1 MAEKTLSIKLTLNDK
16 QFMSRM
22 RKTSAFMKKW
32 GKSFAKTGES
42 LTKNV
47 TVPILGLGAAAV
59 KLASDFEESL
69 NKVNV
74 AFGESSADVQ
84 AFAKTTLKSFGIA
97 EGSALEMASLFGD
110 MATAMGLSQDEAAG
124 MSASLVGLAGDL
136 ASFKNI
142 GIEQAQTALAGIFT
156 GETESL
162 KKLGIVMTEANLKS
176 FALSKGMDGNIKSM
190 TQAQKVALRY
200 SFIME
205 STANA
210 QGDFARTS
218 DGFANQFR
226 VLQESMKQLGE
237 QFGKIL
243 LPLATRMVVKLQN
256 FATAISNLTTEQ
268 KENIVQ
274 FAKYA
279 AIIGPLILVLGK
291 FSIAIA
297 SIIKNMRILTAVAMT
312 NPFVLLGAA
321 VTALVG
327 IMGFAILDTEKF
339 IKTALQMGKV
349 GKFIAKVV
357 LGALSAISP
366 KYQAYFAVIDE
377 VGESLDEQEKKLK
390 DSTKEIDAN
399 KRAVDK
405 LNTSL
410 QNLNKTQQGGEAPP
424 GRIKKI
430 ETKKTG
436 LIPTS
441 GEPPKLKKVKPI
453 KPKKP
458 EEFKYGLAALLDFSD
473 EYIATL
479 QNTFS
484 EISNLMG
491 GVSNLFS
498 QLHKKRMTELDN
510 ERAKEIENINNS
522 LMSEEAKEKAI
533 NNINEKF
540 AKKKADEDKKQA
552 KRAKAMAIL
561 EATVATAAAVVKAL
575 PNIPLSIA
583 AGVIGAAQIATIA
596 STQIPAFADGGLVTG
611 ATLGLIGEGPGT
623 SMSNPE
629 VIAPLDKLK
638 SMIGQGQGSV
648 EVFGRIS
655 GSDIL
660 ISTDRARKNRD
671 RTRGY

>member
-1 MAEKTLSIKLTLNDK
+1 
-16 QFMSRM
+16 
-22 RKTSAFMKKW
+22 MKKF
-32 GKSFAKTGES
+32 GGNLKKTGQN

-47 TVPILGLGAAAV
+47 TLPILGLGAAAV
-59 KLASDFEESL
+59 KLASDFDESL

-74 AFGESSADVQ
+74 AFGESSQEVQ
-84 AFAKTTLKSFGIA
+84 KFAKTTLQSFGIA

-110 MATAMGLSQDEAAG
+110 MATSMGLSQDEAAN
-124 MSASLVGLAGDL
+124 MSTSLVGLAGDL

-142 GIEQAQTALAGIFT
+142 GIEQAQTALAGVFT

-162 KKLGIVMTEANLKS
+162 KKLGIVMTQANLES
-176 FALSKGMDGNIKSM
+176 FALSRGMDSNVKSM

-200 SFIME
+200 AFIME
-205 STANA
+205 NTANA

-226 VLQESMKQLGE
+226 VLQESIKQLGE

-243 LPLATRMVVKLQN
+243 LPIATKMVVKIQK
-256 FATAISNLTTEQ
+256 FATAFSNLTEEQ
-268 KENIVQ
+268 KETIVKVAG
-274 FAKYA
+274 FAA
-279 AIIGPLILVLGK
+279 ALGPAIFFVGK
-291 FSIAIA
+291 I
-297 SIIKNMRILTAVAMT
+297 
-312 NPFVLLGAA
+312 
-321 VTALVG
+321 VTALGGLVTIIRALTLAMATNPIGAIATAIAAVVSG
-327 IMGFAILDTEKF
+327 IIYLATSSSETAVKIRNFFRKIANGVIEAINKMIESINEIPGLEIKLLDTLELEEFDKEVKDTTTDVDNLTKS
-339 IKTALQMGKV
+339 IK
-349 GKFIAKVV
+349 
-357 LGALSAISP
+357 AIP
-366 KYQAYFAVIDE
+366 K
-377 VGESLDEQEKKLK
+377 
-390 DSTKEIDAN
+390 
-399 KRAVDK
+399 
-405 LNTSL
+405 
-410 QNLNKTQQGGEAPP
+410 KTPITIERKAAP
-424 GRIKKI
+424 GRI
-430 ETKKTG
+430 EPKKTG
-436 LIPTS
+436 LVPTNLSIPTELE
-441 GEPPKLKKVKPI
+441 GVEDI
-453 KPKKP
+453 KPEGLESFSEAFFDFS
-458 EEFKYGLAALLDFSD
+458 EEFK
-473 EYIATL
+473 ATL
-479 QNTFS
+479 LNTFS

-498 QLHKKRMTELDN
+498 QLHNKRITELDN
-510 ERAKEIENINNS
+510 EKAKEIENINNS

-540 AKKKADEDKKQA
+540 ARKKADADKKQA

-611 ATLGLIGEGPGT
+611 ATLGLVGEGPGT

>member
-1 MAEKTLSIKLTLNDK
+1 MSEKTLSIKLSLNDK
-16 QFMSRM
+16 QFMSGL
-22 RKTSAFMKKW
+22 RKASSSMKKF
-32 GKSFAKTGES
+32 GGNLKKTGEN

-47 TVPILGLGAAAV
+47 TLPILGLGAAAV
-59 KLASDFEESL
+59 KLASDFDESL

-74 AFGESSADVQ
+74 AFGQSSQDVQ
-84 AFAKTTLKSFGIA
+84 KFAKTTLQSFGIA

-110 MATAMGLSQDEAAG
+110 MATAMGLSQAEAAN
-124 MSASLVGLAGDL
+124 MSTSLVGLAGDL

-176 FALSKGMDGNIKSM
+176 FAFSRGMDGNVKSM

-200 SFIME
+200 AFIME
-205 STANA
+205 NTANA

-243 LPLATRMVVKLQN
+243 LPIATKMVVKIQE
-256 FATAISNLTTEQ
+256 FATAFSNLTQEQ
-268 KENIVQ
+268 KETIVKVAG
-274 FAKYA
+274 FAA
-279 AIIGPLILVLGK
+279 ALGPAIFLIGKMSTAVGGLLTFIRLFGSQLYILVKTNPIGL
-291 FSIAIA
+291 IATAIA
-297 SIIKNMRILTAVAMT
+297 GLVAGIIFLATSGSETAVKIRNFFRKMA
-312 NPFVLLGAA
+312 NGVIKVLNEMIEG
-321 VTALVG
+321 
-327 IMGFAILDTEKF
+327 
-339 IKTALQMGKV
+339 
-349 GKFIAKVV
+349 
-357 LGALSAISP
+357 
-366 KYQAYFAVIDE
+366 
-377 VGESLDEQEKKLK
+377 
-390 DSTKEIDAN
+390 
-399 KRAVDK
+399 
-405 LNTSL
+405 
-410 QNLNKTQQGGEAPP
+410 LNKVPLVNIDLIDTLKLEEFKKEVNETTDDVDNLTKSIKKIPKKTTIKIERKAAP
-424 GRIKKI
+424 GRIESKKP
-430 ETKKTG
+430 G
-436 LIPTS
+436 LIPTTGAPIKLEPIEPPEP
-441 GEPPKLKKVKPI
+441 GEPD
-453 KPKKP
+453 
-458 EEFKYGLAALLDFSD
+458 EFKTGLAAMLDFSD

-491 GVSNLFS
+491 GVSDLFS
-498 QLHKKRMTELDN
+498 QLHQKRMTELEN
-510 ERAKEIENINNS
+510 EKAKELEKIEAS

-533 NNINEKF
+533 NTINEKF
-540 AKKKADEDKKQA
+540 AKKKAEADKQQA

-583 AGVIGAAQIATIA
+583 TGVIGAAQIAAIA
-596 STQIPAFADGGLVTG
+596 ATPIPAFAEGGLISG

-629 VIAPLDKLK
+629 VIAPLDKLQ

-660 ISTDRARKNRD
+660 ISSDRARKNRD